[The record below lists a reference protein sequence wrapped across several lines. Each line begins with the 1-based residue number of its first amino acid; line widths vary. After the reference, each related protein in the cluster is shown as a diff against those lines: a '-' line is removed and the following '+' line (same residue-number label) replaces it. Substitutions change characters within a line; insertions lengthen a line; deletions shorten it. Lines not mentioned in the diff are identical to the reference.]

1 MEYLLVG
8 KYVNTHGIKG
18 EIRVISDLEQKD
30 EVFKKDR
37 EIYIGEDKLLFKIKE
52 YRKHKQFDML
62 TFYNIDTI
70 NDIENLKNSL
80 IYINKDNLNLNL
92 INNLIGYKVY
102 IKNKYIGNVIDII
115 KTKANDVLVV
125 SDRRLL
131 IPYVDSFILKIDNK
145 NKEVVVNDVKG
156 LIS

>member
-18 EIRVISDLEQKD
+18 EIRVVSDLEQKD